1 MSERFVYVARLETGD
16 EVAVRQVLKDV
27 PESALS
33 EHGVE
38 EFATYVGSGYCVLEF
53 ALPDGDFQKQCMAL
67 FNDRRMHTFTER
79 LSELLVEG
87 DQISRTFASGSPRFH
102 GGGASAGS
110 DTVTSAELPL
120 SAEVQRWPGGRK
132 SPA

>member
-27 PESALS
+27 PDEALAD
-33 EHGVE
+33 HAVE

-53 ALPDGDFQKQCMAL
+53 SLPDGDFQQQCMAL
-67 FNDRRMHTFTER
+67 FNDSRMHQFTER

-87 DQISRTFASGSPRFH
+87 DQISRTFASGSARFH
-102 GGGASAGS
+102 GGVDTGASN
-110 DTVTSAELPL
+110 TVTSAELPL
-120 SAEVQRWPGGRK
+120 SAEVKRWTR
-132 SPA
+132 SS